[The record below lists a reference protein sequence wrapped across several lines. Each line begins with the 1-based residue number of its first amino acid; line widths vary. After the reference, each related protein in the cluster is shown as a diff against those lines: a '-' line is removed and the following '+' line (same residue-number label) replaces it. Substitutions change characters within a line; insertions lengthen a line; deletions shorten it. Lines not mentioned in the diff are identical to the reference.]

1 MSIQVRNIH
10 KQFGNFTA
18 LDDISLDF
26 PTGELVALL
35 GPSGCGKTTLLRI
48 IAGMESADGGE
59 VLFSGAEGSKAKTA
73 VLVNKQVL
81 VVLSYLYSDLLPPNL
96 QLDLSR
102 VLASVKDEFADSP
115 VEQAKSKK
123 KKKSKKRR

>member
-1 MSIQVRNIH
+1 MTVRSWLRAD
-10 KQFGNFTA
+10 KQREIAAGRLT
-18 LDDISLDF
+18 
-26 PTGELVALL
+26 LL
-35 GPSGCGKTTLLRI
+35 GEPRSFKVGDMPAVEL
-48 IAGMESADGGE
+48 
-59 VLFSGAEGSKAKTA
+59 LFSGAEGSKAKTA

-96 QLDLSR
+96 QLDLER